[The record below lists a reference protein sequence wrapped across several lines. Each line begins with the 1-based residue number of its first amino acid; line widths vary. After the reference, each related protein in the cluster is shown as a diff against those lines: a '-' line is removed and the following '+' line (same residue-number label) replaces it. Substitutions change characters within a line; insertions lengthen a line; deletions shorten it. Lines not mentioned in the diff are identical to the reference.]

1 MSSDQTDNLI
11 NHINHIIASVN
22 NADMTTVCDA
32 LCSTTQL
39 EGHIVVLT
47 GLFNDSTE
55 TKSFIILLSKINV
68 ENKDT
73 EFTIRKSKN
82 SSSRY
87 KSLRNIKELSNISIT
102 CITETKQQHDDMFN
116 DSKFSKA
123 KISTNNASSEDSIQR
138 FRENDHI
145 QQNNINNN
153 ANNND
158 ETKQQLNSLI
168 TAVSDL
174 ASAMQNMEQ
183 KQNARIDS
191 IIQNIKQQQQ
201 QQTSTSTKTT
211 NSNNN
216 KNNNDDDATSFFD
229 QSDDDEDVFNSKN
242 HNNNSIF
249 NQTKTAST
257 PGKNQRQDNTETF
270 QVELIINKFRDL
282 HNIIFLKIDIGS
294 LASREIRDIKGWI
307 ASLKHEMT
315 SMNTNVPDVNAKH
328 LTIDINTMTQNLEHA
343 LESLH
348 LYGQETA
355 IIQIENN
362 TQLMNLHQKRLENI
376 LEMLHNAALF
386 VLMRWEF
393 LCCLSSKNYARSF
406 TNGAVSS
413 IDNFVYKRACTQAEA
428 AKKWMDHLSRI
439 FKTRGDPDW
448 TEKIQRSSRSL
459 YYEWNVVS
467 KDYREFVG
475 SKNSTPKQLH

>member
-87 KSLRNIKELSNISIT
+87 KSLRNVKELSNISIT

-123 KISTNNASSEDSIQR
+123 KISTNNASSDDSIQR

-145 QQNNINNN
+145 QQNSINNN

-168 TAVSDL
+168 TAVSSL

-201 QQTSTSTKTT
+201 QQQTPTSAKT
-211 NSNNN
+211 NKSNNN
-216 KNNNDDDATSFFD
+216 KNNNNDDDATSFFD
-229 QSDDDEDVFNSKN
+229 QSDDDEDAFNSKI

-257 PGKNQRQDNTETF
+257 PGKNQQPPFEL
-270 QVELIINKFRDL
+270 ELIINKFRDL

-307 ASLKHEMT
+307 ASLKQEMT
-315 SMNTNVPDVNAKH
+315 TMNTNVPEVNARH
-328 LTIDINTMTQNLEHA
+328 LTTDINTMTQNLEHA

-348 LYGQETA
+348 LYGQESA
-355 IIQIENN
+355 IIQIDNN
-362 TQLMNLHQKRLENI
+362 AQLMALHQKRLEYI
-376 LEMLHNAALF
+376 LDMLHNAALF
-386 VLMRWEF
+386 VLIRWEF
-393 LCCLSSKNYARSF
+393 MCCLSSKNYARSF

-413 IDNFVYKRACTQAEA
+413 IDNYVYKGACRQADA
-428 AKKWMDHLSRI
+428 AKKWMDHLARI
-439 FKTRGDPDW
+439 LKTRGDPEW
-448 TEKIQRSSRSL
+448 TEKIQKSSRSL
-459 YYEWNVVS
+459 YHEWIVIS
-467 KDYREFVG
+467 KDYKEFVG